1 MSAKEQFKTL
11 VNARLDSA
19 EIEGSLLYS
28 DIAGWVFTYDIGPY
42 SYDFRVN
49 VDDSNIFDDMTT
61 TEMAEQVHYTMN
73 EIGATLANKLVG
85 CRL

>member
-49 VDDSNIFDDMTT
+49 VDDSNIFDGMTT
-61 TEMAEQVHYTMN
+61 TEMAVQVHHAMN
-73 EIGATLANKLVG
+73 EIGATLANKLIG